1 MATPCTASNVTG
13 TGTVQTG
20 VCTYRGLSVR
30 DTSGSANTITVY
42 DGVSAA
48 GTVIASFQLAAN
60 ASALDNIS
68 DGLRCGTGIHLVSSG
83 TVVGSVRIG

>member
-1 MATPCTASNVTG
+1 MAAPCTATNVTA

-42 DGVSAA
+42 DGVTAA
-48 GTVIASFQLAAN
+48 GTVIATFQLAAN
-60 ASALDNIS
+60 QSALDNIS
-68 DGLRCGTGIHLVSSG
+68 DGLRCAIGVHLVATG
-83 TVVGSVRIG
+83 AIAGSVRIG